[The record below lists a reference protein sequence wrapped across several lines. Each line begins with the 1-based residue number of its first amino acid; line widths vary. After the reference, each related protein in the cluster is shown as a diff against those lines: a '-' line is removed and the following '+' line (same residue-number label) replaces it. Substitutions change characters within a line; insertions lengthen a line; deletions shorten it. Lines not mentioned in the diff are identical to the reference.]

1 MVWIRVA
8 HVKQQ
13 HHLKYVAGLLDWPN
27 WDPDHSSVMEPSL
40 DNEPRSSEGLISL
53 GLDKSQDEYA
63 RIKEGMKMLR
73 VINIHPNLPN
83 IHPKSLK
90 IERAHI

>member
-1 MVWIRVA
+1 
-8 HVKQQ
+8 
-13 HHLKYVAGLLDWPN
+13 
-27 WDPDHSSVMEPSL
+27 MEPSL
-40 DNEPRSSEGLISL
+40 DDKPRSSEGLISL
-53 GLDKSQDEYA
+53 GLDESQDEYA
-63 RIKEGMKMLR
+63 RIKGMKMLR